1 MNNEFIILSDE
12 RISTLQ
18 NHIKR
23 LRESL
28 AEIKRKAGKPSF
40 RNEKF
45 LTDRELSEKLRVSR
59 RTLQAY
65 RESGRLP
72 YYQLDG
78 KILYKES
85 DVQRVLDSFYRKGFD
100 WE

>member
-1 MNNEFIILSDE
+1 MKNFLIDKSDPVVIE
-12 RISTLQ
+12 LFRRI
-18 NHIKR
+18 
-23 LRESL
+23 
-28 AEIKRKAGKPSF
+28 
-40 RNEKF
+40 EKVVKELDKLEMPTRRTFNGQCF
-45 LTDRELSEKLRVSR
+45 LTDSELSDILKISR

-85 DVQRVLDSFYRKGFD
+85 DVQRALDSFYRKGFD

>member
-1 MNNEFIILSDE
+1 MSNELITLSDE
-12 RISTLQ
+12 RIVILL

-28 AEIKRKAGKPSF
+28 AEIKWKTGKPSF
-40 RNEKF
+40 RNEIF

-85 DVQRVLDSFYRKGFD
+85 DVQRALDSFYRKGFD

>member
-1 MNNEFIILSDE
+1 MDNELITLSDE
-12 RISTLQ
+12 RIVTLL
-18 NHIKR
+18 NYVKR

-28 AEIKRKAGKPSF
+28 TEMKRQVGKPSF
-40 RNEKF
+40 RNEIF

-100 WE
+100 W

>member
-1 MNNEFIILSDE
+1 MSNELISFSDE
-12 RISTLQ
+12 RIVALL
-18 NHIKR
+18 NHAKR

-28 AEIKRKAGKPSF
+28 TEIKRKAGKPSF
-40 RNEKF
+40 RNDNF

-65 RESGRLP
+65 RDSGRLP

-85 DVQRVLDSFYRKGFD
+85 DVQRVLDSFYRKGLD

>member
-1 MNNEFIILSDE
+1 MSNELITISDE
-12 RISTLQ
+12 RVASLVNQ
-18 NHIKR
+18 IKR

-28 AEIKRKAGKPSF
+28 IEIKRKAGKPSF
-40 RNEKF
+40 RNENF
-45 LTDRELSEKLRVSR
+45 ITDKELSEKLRISR
-59 RTLQAY
+59 RTLQVY

-100 WE
+100 W

>member
-1 MNNEFIILSDE
+1 MGNELITFSDE
-12 RISTLQ
+12 RIAALLK
-18 NHIKR
+18 HIKR
-23 LRESL
+23 LGESMV
-28 AEIKRKAGKPSF
+28 EIKRKAGKPSF
-40 RNEKF
+40 RNEIF

-85 DVQRVLDSFYRKGFD
+85 DIQRVLDSSYRKGFD

>member
-1 MNNEFIILSDE
+1 MNNELITLSDE

-28 AEIKRKAGKPSF
+28 AEIKRKTGKPSF

>member
-1 MNNEFIILSDE
+1 MNNELISFSDE
-12 RISTLQ
+12 RITALL
-18 NHIKR
+18 NHAKR

-28 AEIKRKAGKPSF
+28 TEIKRKAGKPSF
-40 RNEKF
+40 KNENF

-65 RESGRLP
+65 RDSGRLP
-72 YYQLDG
+72 YYQLNG

>member
-1 MNNEFIILSDE
+1 MGNDLITLSDE
-12 RISTLQ
+12 RISTLF

-28 AEIKRKAGKPSF
+28 NEIKRKADKPSF
-40 RNEKF
+40 RNEIF

-59 RTLQAY
+59 RTLQTY

-85 DVQRVLDSFYRKGFD
+85 DVQSVLDSFYRKGFD